1 MDEIV
6 SLLGKGHIVA
16 IAMLGRANWVKKVL
30 FVYFCSIL
38 NSNTDFTSMVEI
50 LKTRSRIEII
60 GLILQAV
67 EAEPLT
73 YSKIMYQAML
83 NFTQVKD
90 YASLLTQEG
99 LLTYLTLERKYTIT
113 EKGRKLLALFK
124 ETNKLLTAND
134 DNSIPQDNDL
144 QMINTTTKRK
154 GGDDI
159 P

>member
-1 MDEIV
+1 
-6 SLLGKGHIVA
+6 
-16 IAMLGRANWVKKVL
+16 
-30 FVYFCSIL
+30 
-38 NSNTDFTSMVEI
+38 
-50 LKTRSRIEII
+50 
-60 GLILQAV
+60 
-67 EAEPLT
+67 
-73 YSKIMYQAML
+73 MYQAML
-83 NFTQVKD
+83 NFIQVKD

-99 LLTYLTLERKYTIT
+99 LLTYLTLERKYMNT
-113 EKGRKLLALFK
+113 EKGRKLLAIFK